1 MSRTL
6 LMSTIKVDDG
16 YRMKRIY
23 LFMTAVLFCLSLVFT
38 GQSADAQDILP
49 SPNLQTIKRDLQG
62 RIIQQAE
69 GGYFYSDWYLEIG
82 GEDTKLCDVKVIDR
96 QRKNRDLSMIL
107 LAQVRYRNTYFNTTL
122 ELSYRLGDNLVW
134 HVNFLRTIDIVP
146 VNPGKYDSC
155 ITLSHDNVRTY
166 FTNSSDIS
174 LLVGGTVVSYSR
186 KERYIVEVEPFT
198 AYTYVLGNASVDFVI
213 PATY

>member
-1 MSRTL
+1 
-6 LMSTIKVDDG
+6 
-16 YRMKRIY
+16 MKRIY

-134 HVNFLRTIDIVP
+134 NVNFLRTIDIVP

-155 ITLSHDNVRTY
+155 ITLRYDIGFNRTC

-174 LLVGGTVVSYSR
+174 LLVGGTAVSYSQ
-186 KERYIVEVEPFT
+186 KERYIVKVEPFT
-198 AYTYVLGNASVDFVI
+198 YNCVYGNASVDFVI

>member
-1 MSRTL
+1 MSKLTKCIFVSIMVAL
-6 LMSTIKVDDG
+6 LALPAFASG
-16 YRMKRIY
+16 SGE
-23 LFMTAVLFCLSLVFT
+23 AASASG
-38 GQSADAQDILP
+38 GQSAVEE
-49 SPNLQTIKRDLQG
+49 
-62 RIIQQAE
+62 IIQQAE

-134 HVNFLRTIDIVP
+134 NVNFLRTIDIVP

-155 ITLSHDNVRTY
+155 ITLRYDIGFNRTC

-174 LLVGGTVVSYSR
+174 LLVGGTAVSYSQ
-186 KERYIVEVEPFT
+186 KERYIVKVEPFT
-198 AYTYVLGNASVDFVI
+198 YNCVYGNASVDFVI